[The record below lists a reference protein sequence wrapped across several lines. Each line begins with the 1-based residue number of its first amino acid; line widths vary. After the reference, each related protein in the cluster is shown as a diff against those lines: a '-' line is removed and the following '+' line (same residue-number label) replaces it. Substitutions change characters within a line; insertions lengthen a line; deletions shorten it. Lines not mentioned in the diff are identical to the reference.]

1 MQAAPSQAD
10 EGGLT
15 LIGKTFFNR
24 PSGCSASPNLQV
36 GEKFTENP
44 LVGVDAVEKG
54 SQHGEVNNGEGCPS
68 KLSPRRKMQAL
79 DSHNHLHFSRKVI
92 GKDDNPTCLLAGN
105 QEGEAAP
112 DRREAIQKGKWLLS
126 RMQTL
131 AEIEALH
138 NYAVNMC

>member
-1 MQAAPSQAD
+1 M
-10 EGGLT
+10 
-15 LIGKTFFNR
+15 
-24 PSGCSASPNLQV
+24 
-36 GEKFTENP
+36 
-44 LVGVDAVEKG
+44 
-54 SQHGEVNNGEGCPS
+54 
-68 KLSPRRKMQAL
+68 
-79 DSHNHLHFSRKVI
+79 I

>member
-1 MQAAPSQAD
+1 M
-10 EGGLT
+10 
-15 LIGKTFFNR
+15 
-24 PSGCSASPNLQV
+24 

-79 DSHNHLHFSRKVI
+79 DGHNHLHFSRKVI

-126 RMQTL
+126 RMKTL
-131 AEIEALH
+131 A
-138 NYAVNMC
+138 